1 MSSAR
6 SSDKLSFVRYFK
18 FEISRFYNVF
28 YENWDSLNIF
38 IVFTFIVF
46 TLLADI
52 YWVLSETSLFIK
64 GNQEI

>member
-1 MSSAR
+1 MNN
-6 SSDKLSFVRYFK
+6 V

-28 YENWDSLNIF
+28 YENWDTLKIF

-52 YWVLSETSLFIK
+52 YSVLSENSLFIK